1 MALHLT
7 TACLTMTNITKNVCT
22 HARTCIVC
30 MHLCINLLAY
40 KCRVQLPSHL
50 PRIHAGDDVIQFS
63 MHKKEKSG
71 AISTKNSSRC
81 SREFSSSEMMD
92 VLGNRDQYVC
102 NQIRA
107 IRANLSNVSGTT
119 FHTTLVSKT
128 SNVFWINSRSGSKDG
143 LKRRRTHDPATSEGD
158 GQGVEEIDTR
168 QVFANVSGGGGDHNL
183 GGGSFPVESKRRR
196 AKEYTVPHNSRPGQR
211 CASAKAEL
219 GDDLLTV
226 VVVIPIRPFDFE
238 TRRYLREFL
247 STPARK
253 LRSRQYYRKIKTSDK
268 PKRTHVF
275 EWYIQ
280 HTNKIWGHDTK
291 QLKKDKI

>member
-1 MALHLT
+1 M
-7 TACLTMTNITKNVCT
+7 
-22 HARTCIVC
+22 
-30 MHLCINLLAY
+30 
-40 KCRVQLPSHL
+40 
-50 PRIHAGDDVIQFS
+50 G
-63 MHKKEKSG
+63 
-71 AISTKNSSRC
+71 
-81 SREFSSSEMMD
+81 

-119 FHTTLVSKT
+119 FQTTLVSKT

-158 GQGVEEIDTR
+158 GQGVEDIHTR

-226 VVVIPIRPFDFE
+226 VAVIPTRPFDFE
-238 TRRYLREFL
+238 TREYLREFL
-247 STPARK
+247 SVPARK

-268 PKRTHVF
+268 PKRREVF
-275 EWYIQ
+275 DLYVQHEAKLKREFRGVQNTRYSSYKWGWNLKIFDDPSPDPRAVCIDVMFMVGDQRRLHSQHPRVPCCVGKRIQ
-280 HTNKIWGHDTK
+280 N
-291 QLKKDKI
+291 